1 MIADNLAVI
10 RDSLRRDDVVLIAV
24 TKTQPVSVIRE
35 AYAAGLSVLGENRVL
50 EAVEKAADLKDL
62 PLEWHLIG
70 HLQTNK
76 VKQAV
81 ALFSLIH
88 SVDSERL
95 AREIDRCA
103 KAIGK
108 IQDVLIQVNVAG
120 EDSKSGIEPAQAAE
134 LVRLVDSLPNL
145 RLCGMMT
152 IAP

>member
-81 ALFSLIH
+81 ALFSLIL
-88 SVDSERL
+88 SVVSDRL

-103 KAIGK
+103 QAMGK

-120 EDSKSGIEPAQAAE
+120 EDSKSGIEPAQA
-134 LVRLVDSLPNL
+134 V
-145 RLCGMMT
+145 
-152 IAP
+152 